1 VSDSNPI
8 AVLERTSLTVYEAD
22 IFNCPRQ
29 PGPASMAR
37 SCFQSVRGQIGVV
50 IRGMDRVLIDAN
62 TFPCTRFIFRAL
74 RFNPS
79 GSLSSGAS

>member
-1 VSDSNPI
+1 MFS
-8 AVLERTSLTVYEAD
+8 SLPMVAISRD
-22 IFNCPRQ
+22 LRK